1 MKLTIRN
8 YHPIKLH
15 LTGLFL
21 LVVMLCSA
29 VSHSHDVPTE
39 NSQAIEQLD
48 CKLCQ
53 QQLDPPK
60 QHIKLAGVTL
70 GCFSADKELLVD
82 DFPLIPQYR
91 SCSPRAP
98 PISI

>member
-1 MKLTIRN
+1 MRLLTRN

-21 LVVMLCSA
+21 LVVMLFSA
-29 VSHSHDVPTE
+29 VSHSHDIPTE
-39 NSQAIEQLD
+39 STQAIEQLD

-60 QHIKLAGVTL
+60 QHIKLAKITL
-70 GCFSADKELLVD
+70 GSFSVDNELLVD
-82 DFPLIPQYR
+82 DCPLIRQYR
-91 SCSPRAP
+91 SGYPRAP
-98 PISI
+98 PIYI